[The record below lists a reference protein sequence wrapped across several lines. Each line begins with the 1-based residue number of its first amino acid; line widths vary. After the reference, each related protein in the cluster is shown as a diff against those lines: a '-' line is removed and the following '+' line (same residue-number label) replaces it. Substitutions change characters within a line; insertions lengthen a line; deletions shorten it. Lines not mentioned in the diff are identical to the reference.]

1 MKLDVRTKV
10 LLVSFANLTF
20 LFRVTGWIELV
31 TVAGLLMLL
40 FLAGRLR
47 MAVLSLIFFLLCLLL
62 DMAFLDLI
70 RSSWFQMPA
79 TLIRASRLMFPAILA
94 GSLLLT
100 TSTPYQLMHGLRKWR
115 IPESLLLT
123 LAVMLRFLPT
133 IREDVAVLSRSL
145 KLRGIFLSSRDL
157 FLHPLTYFEYVMIP
171 LMMSLLRRV
180 QDLTMA
186 SLTKGLVLDGQAS
199 ESFPSRFR
207 FVDWS
212 VCLWI
217 AVMTTWMLLG

>member
-10 LLVSFANLTF
+10 LLVCFANLTF

-31 TVAGLLMLL
+31 TVAGLLILL
-40 FLAGRLR
+40 FLAGRRR

-62 DMAFLDLI
+62 DTAFLDLI

-79 TLIRASRLMFPAILA
+79 TLVRASRLMFPAILA

-115 IPESLLLT
+115 VPESLLLT

-133 IREDVAVLSRSL
+133 IREDAAVLSRSL
-145 KLRGIFLSSRDL
+145 KLRGIFLSPRDL

-217 AVMTTWMLLG
+217 AVMTIWMLLG